1 MGRKNSGHKSINKKN
16 IKTAGIVILLGVFLT
31 IVLLLKSGRDT
42 TDTDVLIREENGKNQ
57 NIRLVAESEYGEED
71 IEIELLSRTYSETE
85 IENMKTD
92 FLDELRFSILLMNLQ
107 KAALPL

>member
-1 MGRKNSGHKSINKKN
+1 M
-16 IKTAGIVILLGVFLT
+16 FLT

-92 FLDELRFSILLMNLQ
+92 FLDELRFSILSENGSFEIIEDYSGIKKKDQAFFSAWSLF
-107 KAALPL
+107 

>member
-42 TDTDVLIREENGKNQ
+42 TDADVLIREENGKNQ
-57 NIRLVAESEYGEED
+57 NIHRTLLLTQCCLV
-71 IEIELLSRTYSETE
+71 
-85 IENMKTD
+85 
-92 FLDELRFSILLMNLQ
+92 Q
-107 KAALPL
+107 